1 LEVEGFGVLQPV
13 FAQLVVHRE
22 IFRMEIQIDRHTPC
36 ETKAVLKMK
45 HWIAVG
51 VACVGLALQVNA
63 HLIDPDG
70 NLYVGSNDNAAIMS
84 GLLGTDVVLLFKQE
98 YNDGVAGESEGAAQY
113 FKVTNPVNGNN
124 NLATIS
130 WDLTGS
136 GYELYGVAWKDG
148 TLVNF
153 SGQKGSTGRRSAKT
167 NAWLAD
173 LRRFR
178 HSPHFAAQFRMLPST
193 ASECRMAA
201 PLCCCLEPA

>member
-1 LEVEGFGVLQPV
+1 
-13 FAQLVVHRE
+13 
-22 IFRMEIQIDRHTPC
+22 MEIQIDRHTPC
-36 ETKAVLKMK
+36 ETKAVLKIK

-153 SGQKGSTGRRSAKT
+153 SGQKGFYWSAVSEDERLVGGPETISTQPAFRGAVSHVAFYGVRVPDGGAT
-167 NAWLAD
+167 LLLLGAGLTA
-173 LRRFR
+173 LGTARRFLKR
-178 HSPHFAAQFRMLPST
+178 
-193 ASECRMAA
+193 
-201 PLCCCLEPA
+201 